1 MILKKVILIK
11 CLVSLIVFLAFGNG
25 LSQGDEETLSFSGVI
40 KEISR
45 DYQSMVVNEKKFSIS
60 HGAKV
65 FNQQGKALKIDE
77 LRTNLNVAIDA
88 IRHGNALIIK
98 KIVVVEDRGV

>member
-1 MILKKVILIK
+1 MNLKKVILIK
-11 CLVSLIVFLAFGNG
+11 CLISLIVFLSFGSV

-45 DYQSMVVNEKKFSIS
+45 DYQSMVINEKKFSIS
-60 HGAKV
+60 RGAKV
-65 FNQQGKALKIDE
+65 FNQQGRALKIDD
-77 LRTNLNVAIDA
+77 LRSNLDVAIDA
-88 IRHGNALIIK
+88 IRQGNAFIIK

>member
-1 MILKKVILIK
+1 MILKRVILIK
-11 CLVSLIVFLAFGNG
+11 CLVSLIVFLSFGSV

-45 DYQSMVVNEKKFSIS
+45 DYQSMVVNEKKFSIPR
-60 HGAKV
+60 GAKV
-65 FNQQGKALKIDE
+65 FNQQGKALRIDE
-77 LRTNLNVAIDA
+77 LRSNLDVAIDA
-88 IRHGNALIIK
+88 IRHGNAFMIK